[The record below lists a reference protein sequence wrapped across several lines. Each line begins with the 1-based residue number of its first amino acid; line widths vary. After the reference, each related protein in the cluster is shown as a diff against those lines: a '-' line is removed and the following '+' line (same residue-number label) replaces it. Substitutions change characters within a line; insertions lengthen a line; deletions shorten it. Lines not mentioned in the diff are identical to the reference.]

1 MKKTFHFII
10 ASILLGGFFASCSSN
25 RGFIS
30 SVTRDDIQQMVKFEM
45 FDFGNVKD
53 GSYVIKDDSVTDVA
67 KSLFERALTN
77 DKTLSV
83 TETIVISD
91 SLVHKEIQNE
101 IKWCNY
107 LAQSL
112 SFPISIKDIEIP
124 PTIDSILCSRNERF
138 GLIIYNGGYTCPDG
152 IYNPPTGSGIYLGTK
167 EGFIISSMLIVD
179 SKNKNFAY
187 VAHTERNSDPMK
199 AETHQKQLD
208 KLLKKYRK

>member
-1 MKKTFHFII
+1 MKKAFHFII
-10 ASILLGGFFASCSSN
+10 VLILLGGFVVSCSSN

-45 FDFGNVKD
+45 YNFGYVKD

-67 KSLFERALTN
+67 KSLFEKALAN

-83 TETIVISD
+83 TGTIVISD
-91 SLVHKEIQNE
+91 SLVNKEIQNE
-101 IKWCNY
+101 IKWCDY
-107 LAQSL
+107 LAFSL
-112 SFPISIKDIEIP
+112 FYPISIKDIEIP

-152 IYNPPTGSGIYLGTK
+152 IYNPVSGSFGTNK
-167 EGFIISSMLIVD
+167 EGYITSSILIVD
-179 SKNKNFAY
+179 SKNKSFAY
-187 VAHTERNSDPMK
+187 VAHTDRNSDPMK

-208 KLLKKYRK
+208 KLLKNYKK

>member
-45 FDFGNVKD
+45 FDFGYVKD
-53 GSYVIKDDSVTDVA
+53 GSYVIEDDSVTDVA
-67 KSLFERALTN
+67 KSLFEKALAD
-77 DKTLSV
+77 DKTLFV

-91 SLVHKEIQNE
+91 SLVHQEIQNE

-107 LAQSL
+107 LAFSL
-112 SFPISIKDIEIP
+112 FYPISIKDIEIP

-152 IYNPPTGSGIYLGTK
+152 IYNPPTVSGFYLGTQ
-167 EGFIISSMLIVD
+167 EGYITSSILIVD

-187 VAHTERNSDPMK
+187 VAYTDRNSDPMK

-208 KLLKKYRK
+208 KLLKNYKK